1 MTTPLQGHPSS
12 SRLAP
17 PTRRRR
23 RVRGHAC
30 SRVTHGAGLD
40 STRRRLA
47 ANDGGYSIV
56 EAAIVFPA
64 VLVML
69 FGVVQF
75 ALLWH
80 GRHVAEAAAQDALRS
95 ASGYQSTATLGERD
109 GRDFLH
115 QVAPN
120 LLKNP
125 SVQVS
130 RNATNVTV
138 QVRANVVSLFG
149 MHLTISETAAGPVER
164 YVGGG

>member
-1 MTTPLQGHPSS
+1 MTPPLPGHPSYS
-12 SRLAP
+12 PSGP
-17 PTRRRR
+17 PPRRRR
-23 RVRGHAC
+23 RVRRHAC
-30 SRVTHGAGLD
+30 SRVTHGAVLD
-40 STRRRLA
+40 STQRRLDA
-47 ANDGGYSIV
+47 HDGGYSIV

-80 GRHVAEAAAQDALRS
+80 GRHVAEAAAQDALRT
-95 ASGYQSTATLGERD
+95 ASGYQSTAALGERD

-120 LLKNP
+120 LLENP

-130 RNATNVTV
+130 RNASNVTV

-149 MHLTISETAAGPVER
+149 MHLTVSETAAGPVER